1 MKRYLLD
8 SNVLIQLVNKTPG
21 YGLVESRLGSAQAH
35 SVLVSAVTVWEIFRR
50 AEMGKAPAKAAKAAL
65 AMLSEFNVVPF
76 TREAAA
82 LGGSIYATLA
92 KLGTTIGEQDS
103 MIAGSAMAMASRWL
117 PTTPASFRASRAW
130 CWRTG
135 AGHRARLPSSAPS
148 GPPDQGAPASHAP
161 IPAKR
166 LCDSNATDA
175 D

>member
-21 YGLVESRLGSAQAH
+21 YGLVESRLGRAQAH

-103 MIAGSAMAMASRWL
+103 MIAGSAMAHGFTMVTDNTGEFSRVKGL
-117 PTTPASFRASRAW
+117 VLEN
-130 CWRTG
+130 WR
-135 AGHRARLPSSAPS
+135 RP
-148 GPPDQGAPASHAP
+148 QG
-161 IPAKR
+161 
-166 LCDSNATDA
+166 
-175 D
+175 